1 MSKTVAII
9 QARTGSTRLPA
20 KTLRILY
27 DRPLLGHVI
36 ERVATSRM
44 VGEIVVAT
52 STDASDDPIEEL
64 ARRMGIG
71 IFRGSETDVLARYHG
86 AASTCGADVVV
97 RVTADDPFK
106 DPEIIDHAVS
116 LLASGKYDYCS
127 NTIIPTFPEGI
138 DIEVFTFEALDKA
151 YNEAV
156 LASEREHVT
165 PYIWKHPERFSIH
178 NFKNNEDLSGLR
190 WTIDYQ
196 ADFDFAQAVYQ
207 RLCPAKRIFLMK
219 DVLDLLRQ
227 EQLLGGLSA
236 QVARN
241 EGYHKMLKMEKQ
253 K

>member
-36 ERVATSRM
+36 ERVAASRL

-52 STDASDDPIEEL
+52 SADAADDPIEDL
-64 ARRMGIG
+64 ASRMGIG

-86 AASTCGADVVV
+86 AASACGADVVV

-116 LLASGKYDYCS
+116 LLASGRFDYCS

-151 YNEAV
+151 HSEAV
-156 LASEREHVT
+156 LNSEREHVT

-178 NFKNNEDLSGLR
+178 NFKNDEDLSGLR

-196 ADFDFAQAVYQ
+196 ADFEFAQAVYQ
-207 RLCPAKRIFLMK
+207 RLCPAKRIFLMN
-219 DVLDLLRQ
+219 DVLDLVRR
-227 EQLLGGLSA
+227 EQILGGLSA

-241 EGYHKMLKMEKQ
+241 EGYHKVLEMEKH